1 MLNVSSP
8 GQLYSDQN
16 SNNVSMENI
25 NKRNTSMLGSMD
37 PSARPTLN
45 FEGLNTSNENLSFEE
60 TVKKTAYEFKIIL
73 VGSIAVGKT
82 AILTRYISNEFET
95 QHKCTIKIEYKS
107 KIININNMVQAKL
120 IIWDTCGDE
129 KYKAITR
136 QYYKDANGVLLVYD
150 ITNRESFDNIK
161 TWESEVK
168 NNSPEDAVL
177 FLVGNKTDNSKER
190 EVTSQEGKKL
200 AEDLGLFFIEVSAKN
215 GDNIHILFEKI
226 SEEMIQLL
234 QNNPELNK
242 KESIKNLD
250 EKYTE
255 NDYSEIKKKKKC
267 C

>member
-8 GQLYSDQN
+8 GQLYNDQA

-25 NKRNTSMLGSMD
+25 NKRNTSMLESMD

-82 AILTRYISNEFET
+82 AILTRYISNEFENS
-95 QHKCTIKIEYKS
+95 HKSTLKIEFKT

-120 IIWDTCGDE
+120 VIWDTCGDE
-129 KYKAITR
+129 KYRAITR
-136 QYYKDANGVLLVYD
+136 QYFKDANGVLLVYD
-150 ITNRESFDNIK
+150 ITNKESFDNIK

-190 EVTSQEGKKL
+190 VVTSQEGKKL

-250 EKYTE
+250 EKYNE